1 MTTSIQRL
9 EFLDKIY
16 VHLKSEDIL
25 TIPYSYTVKLNGAT
39 KQQLESYRLIGGGVG
54 VHFEAIDEDISLRGI
69 IEYKLQNELKAS

>member
-1 MTTSIQRL
+1 MTTSIQSL

-25 TIPYSYTVKLNGAT
+25 TIPYSYTPKLHGAT

>member
-1 MTTSIQRL
+1 MTTSIQSL

-25 TIPYSYTVKLNGAT
+25 TIPYSYTAKLHGAN